1 MNTNVRNTI
10 SSIYELAVIARKLHK
25 INYFIMKKYQISI
38 LISLVCICGIVFQNY
53 RLAEMFNQSTGKNRA
68 LFGLTE
74 IRQLDVKL
82 YLGIV
87 LIVALVFGI
96 LAIRK
101 AENRQ
106 FSILS
111 IVLSVIGIVLLFI
124 NLWRMLV

>member
-1 MNTNVRNTI
+1 
-10 SSIYELAVIARKLHK
+10 
-25 INYFIMKKYQISI
+25 MKKYQISI

-53 RLAEMFNQSTGKNRA
+53 RLAEMFNKSRGKNRA
-68 LFGLTE
+68 LFGITE
-74 IRQLDVKL
+74 LVELDVKL

-87 LIVALVFGI
+87 LIVALIIGI

-111 IVLSVIGIVLLFI
+111 IVLSVIGIILLFI
-124 NLWRMLV
+124 RMWTMMV

>member
-1 MNTNVRNTI
+1 
-10 SSIYELAVIARKLHK
+10 
-25 INYFIMKKYQISI
+25 MKKYQISI

-53 RLAEMFNQSTGKNRA
+53 RLAEMFKRSRGKNRA

-74 IRQLDVKL
+74 FVQLDVKL

-96 LAIRK
+96 LAIRET
-101 AENRQ
+101 ENRQ

-111 IVLSVIGIVLLFI
+111 ILLSVIGIILLFVRF
-124 NLWRMLV
+124 WTMLV